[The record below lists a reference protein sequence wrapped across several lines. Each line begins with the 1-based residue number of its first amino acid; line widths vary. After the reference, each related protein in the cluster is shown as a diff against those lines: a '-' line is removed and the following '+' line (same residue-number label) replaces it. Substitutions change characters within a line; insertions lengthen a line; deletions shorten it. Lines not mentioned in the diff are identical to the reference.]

1 MYFIVIYCGEV
12 RASVMCRDW
21 CRTWS
26 QFQQEGVMNGHS
38 LTWTVSAETRVLC
51 RLGVDVT
58 RCDVATAPDRT
69 KSLSVDKTSVPS
81 CHSLLHR

>member
-1 MYFIVIYCGEV
+1 
-12 RASVMCRDW
+12 MCRDW

-38 LTWTVSAETRVLC
+38 LTWTVSAETRVLY

-81 CHSLLHR
+81 C